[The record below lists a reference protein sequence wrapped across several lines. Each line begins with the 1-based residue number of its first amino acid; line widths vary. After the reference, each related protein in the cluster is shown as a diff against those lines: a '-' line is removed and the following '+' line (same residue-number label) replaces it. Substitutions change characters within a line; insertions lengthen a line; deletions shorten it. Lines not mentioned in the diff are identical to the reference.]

1 MSGDPRDAR
10 IRRRLVALYGDDEGA
25 RVAAALFERLD
36 QRRPAKAAR
45 PRFDETD
52 TVLISY
58 GNGLLGPG
66 RSPLAMLGDFARRR
80 LCDAFSHIHLLP
92 FFPYSSDDGFSV
104 IDFQRVDAALGD
116 WSDVEGL
123 REAGFSLVFDFVL
136 NHISAQSPWFARY
149 LAGDEAFAGLAIE
162 ADPSADLTQVV
173 RPRALPLLTPF
184 TRGDGQVVQLWTTFS
199 ADQVDLNYGNP
210 DVLLRMIDVLLAYV
224 DRGATMLRL
233 DAVGFLYKRVGTSCM
248 HLPETHELI
257 RLFRDILDRV
267 APQVSLL
274 TETNVPHA
282 ENISYFGDG
291 CDEAQLVYNFSLPP
305 LLLAAL
311 HRGDG
316 AALTQWAESLA
327 QPSDAS
333 TFFNFT
339 ASHDGIGVRPLE
351 GLVPDTVIDELAA
364 LARARGGR
372 VSMRHG
378 SGGRAMPYELN
389 VTYVDALRG
398 TDDEGGDAFHV
409 ARILASQAIALA
421 LPGVP
426 AVYLGTLLGHRN
438 WQGGVAQS
446 GQARA
451 INREKVPCAAVEA
464 ELTRRGSFRQRVFA
478 GITRL
483 LALRRRQPAFSP
495 AASALVHRLH
505 SGVFALERRSNGQTL
520 LALTNLRDRPC
531 TIALPPGWHPTE
543 LDDLLDPQSSS
554 SLEGLA
560 PYQTRWLTAGDRRQ
574 R

>member
-1 MSGDPRDAR
+1 MSSDLRDER
-10 IRRRLVALYGDDEGA
+10 IRRRLVGLYGDDEGA
-25 RVAAALFERLD
+25 RAAAALFERLD
-36 QRRPAKAAR
+36 QRRPANAAR
-45 PRFDETD
+45 PRFDETH

-58 GNGLLGPG
+58 GDGLLAPG
-66 RSPLAMLGDFARRR
+66 RSPLGALGDFAQRWLR
-80 LCDAFSHIHLLP
+80 DAFSHIHLLP
-92 FFPYSSDDGFSV
+92 FFPSSSDDGFSV
-104 IDFQRVDAALGD
+104 IDFQTVDAALGN

-149 LAGDEAFAGLAIE
+149 LAGDEAFAELAIK
-162 ADPSADLTQVV
+162 ADPRTDLSQVV

-184 TRGDGQVVQLWTTFS
+184 TRGDGQVAQLWTTFS
-199 ADQVDLNYGNP
+199 ADQVDLNYQNP
-210 DVLLRMIDVLLAYV
+210 DVLLRMIDVMLAYA

-233 DAVGFLYKRVGTSCM
+233 DAVGFLYKRVGSSCM
-248 HLPETHELI
+248 HLPQTHEVI

-291 CDEAQLVYNFSLPP
+291 FDEAQLVYNFSLPP

-316 AALTQWAESLA
+316 TALTTWAASLA
-327 QPSDAS
+327 SPSDAT

-351 GLVPDTVIDELAA
+351 GLVPDAVIDDLAA

-378 SGGRAMPYELN
+378 RSGQAIPYELN

-398 TDDEGGDAFHV
+398 TDDEGGDTFHV
-409 ARILASQAIALA
+409 ARVLASQAIALA

-438 WQGGVAQS
+438 WQAGVTGS

-451 INREKVPCAAVEA
+451 INRQKVPCDAVEA
-464 ELTRRGSFRQRVFA
+464 ELARRGSFREQVFS
-478 GITRL
+478 GITQL

-495 AASALVHRLH
+495 NACAVVHQLH
-505 SGVFALERRSNGQTL
+505 PGVLALERQSSHQRL

-531 TIALPPGWHPTE
+531 AIALPQGWHPTK

-554 SLEGLA
+554 SLEQLA
-560 PYQTRWLTAGDRRQ
+560 PYQTRWLTARLGR
-574 R
+574 